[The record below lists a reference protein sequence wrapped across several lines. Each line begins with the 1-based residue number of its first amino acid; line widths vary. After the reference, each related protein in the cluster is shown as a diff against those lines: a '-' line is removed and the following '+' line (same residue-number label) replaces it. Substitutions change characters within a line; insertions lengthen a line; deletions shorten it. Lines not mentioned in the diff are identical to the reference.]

1 MNNTHTMNNTDTTY
15 NGWKNYETWNVSLYI
30 NNEYGMYMTALDW
43 VKGRL
48 WNNQE
53 VSYDDFRHELNSL
66 YGDKTPDGVWWDDDT
81 LDHEELSEM
90 LLELVD

>member
-1 MNNTHTMNNTDTTY
+1 MTTMTQTDTTY
-15 NGWKNYETWNVSLYI
+15 NGWTNYETWNVALYI
-30 NNEYGMYMTALDW
+30 NNNYEMYMTALDW

-48 WNNQE
+48 WNNE
-53 VSYDDFRHELNSL
+53 AVSYDDFRHILDSQF
-66 YGDKTPDGVWWDDDT
+66 GDGTPDGVWWDDDT

>member
-1 MNNTHTMNNTDTTY
+1 MTTIDTTY

-43 VKGRL
+43 VKDRL
-48 WNNQE
+48 WNKEE
-53 VSYDDFRHELNSL
+53 VKYDDFRYTLNSL